1 MCTDKEQQGAVV
13 VVVMV
18 AAVSVVVVVVVVV
31 VIVCLFVCLWGFVVA
46 RQQAFVW
53 VKSIGFSSGHSA
65 VRRQRDPTQQ
75 RV

>member
-18 AAVSVVVVVVVVV
+18 AAASVVVVVVVVVV

-46 RQQAFVW
+46 LQQAFVW

-65 VRRQRDPTQQ
+65 VLRRQRDPT
-75 RV
+75 